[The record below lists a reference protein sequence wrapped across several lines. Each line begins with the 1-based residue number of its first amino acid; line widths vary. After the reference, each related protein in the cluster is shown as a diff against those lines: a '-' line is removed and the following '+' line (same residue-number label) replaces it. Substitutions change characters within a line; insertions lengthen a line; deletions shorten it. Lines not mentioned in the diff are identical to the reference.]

1 MEAKP
6 PLGDKNHHPGSVGFA
21 FDPRNFAHML
31 LLTDTLSGEPR
42 ATHDGGRTW
51 LPMRG
56 CQDCFDATFDAGDV
70 LAIGSWDSGSLLR
83 STNGGET
90 FVPVSGVHDGVA
102 FIRARPDG
110 GPLAIVTRHAVR
122 TGDPRTNQWRVQTA
136 PLEAPPPEIEE
147 QLGRSTFVPG
157 TPGVLCIG
165 INRWK
170 PVPPMIGAAG
180 VAPLKDHGE

>member
-1 MEAKP
+1 
-6 PLGDKNHHPGSVGFA
+6 
-21 FDPRNFAHML
+21 
-31 LLTDTLSGEPR
+31 
-42 ATHDGGRTW
+42 
-51 LPMRG
+51 MRG

-122 TGDPRTNQWRVQTA
+122 TGDPGSSVLRARDGTRDAAAATRS
-136 PLEAPPPEIEE
+136 PELAVLSAMIH
-147 QLGRSTFVPG
+147 GR
-157 TPGVLCIG
+157 
-165 INRWK
+165 
-170 PVPPMIGAAG
+170 GAAAVDIARATFAATRDLDDERAALYND
-180 VAPLKDHGE
+180 VALTSLRAAARAIFEDLMANGTYQRAVT